1 MSELMVTIPA
11 ADYRRLIEASEGD
24 DMIVRCQTCG
34 AWLTRDE
41 AAPVE
46 DYIGC
51 WKVAVEGGDESTCR
65 SYRATVLE
73 GLPTGRSALAALE
86 GGEQP

>member
-1 MSELMVTIPA
+1 MGEPTVTIPA
-11 ADYRRLIEASEGD
+11 ADYRRLLEASEGD
-24 DMIVRCQTCG
+24 DMIVRCETCG

-46 DYIGC
+46 DFTGC

-73 GLPTGRSALAALE
+73 GL
-86 GGEQP
+86 